1 MCAEKRLFFGARE
14 GDAGDGG
21 CGFCGDMRLWKWFSR
36 FYEESW
42 SGWVPPVLQSDS
54 GLADMDRL
62 FLWNDRG
69 RSQTEPKLKRSPER
83 LHRVAE

>member
-1 MCAEKRLFFGARE
+1 MCAEKTPFFGARE
-14 GDAGDGG
+14 GVAGDGG
-21 CGFCGDMRLWKWFSR
+21 CGFCGVMRLWKWFSR

-42 SGWVPPVLQSDS
+42 EGWVSPVLQSDS

-69 RSQTEPKLKRSPER
+69 EAKLSPN
-83 LHRVAE
+83 